1 MAKDTAKILVQN
13 PCKPMNMLGI
23 CPPPRHQQRCMKADR
38 PIVNAG
44 KMMWA
49 QTVKAH
55 CRRENKTGS
64 GIVIGCDG
72 GECTLA

>member
-1 MAKDTAKILVQN
+1 
-13 PCKPMNMLGI
+13 
-23 CPPPRHQQRCMKADR
+23 MKADR

-49 QTVKAH
+49 QTVKAN

-64 GIVIGCDG
+64 DIV
-72 GECTLA
+72 TASMAVNAL